1 MKIAISTRKRF
12 KWDEVKM
19 FIMEEER
26 ENVKRMIL
34 NNKDNSGDLERNK
47 MTGERA
53 GEAKV
58 IKLPG
63 DPSLRVGKA

>member
-1 MKIAISTRKRF
+1 M
-12 KWDEVKM
+12 KM

-53 GEAKV
+53 REGKV

-63 DPSLRVGKA
+63 DSGLRVGKA

>member
-1 MKIAISTRKRF
+1 
-12 KWDEVKM
+12 M